1 MLGEPVEMHV
11 SDRYWSTPRAS
22 EELRYLVE
30 RGAFPSFPNK
40 NSTVNLFGR
49 DMEPDE
55 FYDYIKMSGEQIRAR
70 IKTEIYGQRQ
80 IYDQLPSDMVKLQ
93 VDKIVK
99 EERSKAK
106 SKLFARYP
114 STP

>member
-1 MLGEPVEMHV
+1 
-11 SDRYWSTPRAS
+11 
-22 EELRYLVE
+22 LRYLVE

-80 IYDQLPSDMVKLQ
+80 LYDQLPSDMVKLQ

>member
-1 MLGEPVEMHV
+1 
-11 SDRYWSTPRAS
+11 
-22 EELRYLVE
+22 
-30 RGAFPSFPNK
+30 
-40 NSTVNLFGR
+40 
-49 DMEPDE
+49 MEPDE

-80 IYDQLPSDMVKLQ
+80 LYDQLPSEMVKLQ

-106 SKLFARYP
+106 SKLFSLYP